1 MSTAIAL
8 YLTLIVTVIF
18 QEEAAPIAG
27 ALAAHHEHLDP
38 VWVAV
43 SCALGTWIGDL
54 VLYAAGRRGSRF
66 LRRPGFAKALEFVR
80 RHPRAAPLAVRF
92 AYGLR
97 FTLPIACGAAG
108 LSPWAYALW
117 VGVSAVSWAALFTV
131 VGWSAGELALRL
143 FHDVEHYELPL
154 IALTF
159 AAWIAVLVWRRT
171 HRRAADPR
179 DSDSPDAAASA

>member
-1 MSTAIAL
+1 VSTALAL
-8 YLTLIVTVIF
+8 YATLVITVIF

-27 ALAAHHEHLDP
+27 ALAAHHRHLDP

-43 SCALGTWIGDL
+43 SCMLGTWIGDL
-54 VLYAAGRRGSRF
+54 FLYAAGRRGSRF
-66 LRRPGFAKALEFVR
+66 LQRPGLARALDLVR
-80 RHPRAAPLAVRF
+80 RHPRTAPLVVRF

-97 FTLPIACGAAG
+97 FTLPLACGAAR
-108 LSPWAYALW
+108 LPPATYALW
-117 VGVSAVSWAALFTV
+117 AGVSAVVWAGVFTAA
-131 VGWSAGELALRL
+131 GWTSGELALRL

-159 AAWIAVLVWRRT
+159 AAWIAVLVWRRV

-179 DSDSPDAAASA
+179 DSNSPDPAAGG

>member
-1 MSTAIAL
+1 MSTAIVL

-38 VWVAV
+38 LWVAV
-43 SCALGTWIGDL
+43 ACAVGTWSGDL
-54 VLYAAGRRGSRF
+54 ALYGLGRRGSKL

-80 RHPRAAPLAVRF
+80 QHPRAAPLAVRF
-92 AYGLR
+92 AYGFR

-108 LSPWAYALW
+108 VSPWAYAFW

-159 AAWIAVLVWRRT
+159 AGWIAVLVWRRV
-171 HRRAADPR
+171 HRRAADPPGP
-179 DSDSPDAAASA
+179 DSPDSASA